1 LVAAIR
7 RTVAAAVAVA
17 RLEARRPACGEAR
30 VNSERVAYACRLPPG
45 HDGDHHP
52 NPCGHDGCT
61 GLECLRETPLAHA
74 YGPRCTTGH
83 CSACGGWHC
92 MACIRPGASSPAAL
106 WDCPGP
112 ALRAMRDFAEHGSV
126 VALNRLSPRASGP
139 LAGATVSAAGK
150 RDPVDDALDAPVEMV
165 VCPGRPEPH
174 PRGYL
179 CHDPQSAPET
189 PAPEAGRPCVECKGR
204 GWHPGDCHPSETCG
218 VCDGSGFAPAAAPP
232 TTPAP
237 RCKACNDT
245 GTVLDES
252 WGVHRIRT
260 CRDCAVPAAP
270 SAEGTATP

>member
-1 LVAAIR
+1 MNDAPLPEFLQDAIVALIVAVQDDERWPSNFQAHEAHVALVAAIR

-30 VNSERVAYACRLPPG
+30 VNSERVAYACRLPRG
-45 HDGDHHP
+45 HQGDHHP

-61 GLECLRETPLAHA
+61 GLECL
-74 YGPRCTTGH
+74 
-83 CSACGGWHC
+83 
-92 MACIRPGASSPAAL
+92 AA
-106 WDCPGP
+106 
-112 ALRAMRDFAEHGSV
+112 
-126 VALNRLSPRASGP
+126 
-139 LAGATVSAAGK
+139 
-150 RDPVDDALDAPVEMV
+150 
-165 VCPGRPEPH
+165 PE
-174 PRGYL
+174 R
-179 CHDPQSAPET
+179 SET

-204 GWHPGDCHPSETCG
+204 GWHPGDCHPRETCG